1 MKNSCGDHR
10 TDLKPRETNSFTN
23 TRQVS
28 TSQEKTKLNL
38 AVLCDFDGTITL
50 TDTFAYILKKYAQG
64 DWKQYDAKYERGE
77 ISLRECVRK
86 QGAMLKTP
94 EMVLVAE
101 MERVTGFRPNF
112 DKLITYCRNN
122 KIPIGIVSAGLDF
135 VINHLLRMKGW
146 NHLVKLYVAKAETTP
161 DGIRFTFPRLRDKTS
176 LDLKDDLVRFH
187 KSKGRRVAY
196 VGDGLWDLPALKL
209 ADYPFAVK
217 GSRLAGLCRQEN
229 IPAREITDFQ
239 EVLTSLQYDT
249 PQ

>member
-1 MKNSCGDHR
+1 M
-10 TDLKPRETNSFTN
+10 PRK
-23 TRQVS
+23 S
-28 TSQEKTKLNL
+28 TTISTGNAENPVPQERKQSSL

-64 DWKQYDAKYERGE
+64 DWKQYDAQYERGE
-77 ISLRECVRK
+77 ITLREVIKK
-86 QGAMLKTP
+86 QGAMIKTP
-94 EMVLVAE
+94 EIVLVAE

-112 DKLITYCRNN
+112 DKLISYCRSN
-122 KIPIGIVSAGLDF
+122 KIPIGVVSAGLDF

-196 VGDGLWDLPALKL
+196 IGDGLWDLPALKL
-209 ADYPFAVK
+209 ADHPFAVK
-217 GSRLAGLCRQEN
+217 GSKLAGLCRQEN
-229 IPAREITDFQ
+229 IPAREIVDFQ
-239 EVLTSLQYDT
+239 EVLTSIQYDI
-249 PQ
+249 PH